1 MRLFKYANK
10 LYDMLFNVNR
20 ILTSDVRTSGI
31 IFVTTL
37 FIAILILL
45 GLYLFVVNF
54 TPDKSSVFINTTNL
68 IAIFSSVAMSL
79 YTVLRLGFKS
89 KGGKYY
95 LSLVAGM
102 ALWACAHSI
111 WAYFELELGIDT
123 PYPSIADFFWLSGYP
138 FLSYHFYHS
147 FRVWKQARI
156 IRLRSLLISVIST
169 SVLIGLLIYFSLQG
183 SGEEG
188 FDLTTIIVSN
198 LYLVGDGALLVPA
211 IVIIWSL
218 RRGDILL
225 LHRILISLFIVI
237 AMLGDVGFVV
247 HEMLVDEAT
256 FAQQEWIWWLV
267 YPIAYIV
274 LTAGLLWYN
283 RISVKI
289 KNNVQDALNKQYP
302 YLEKLWNETTDNH
315 KSNNMSES
323 EEGFVEHLTNPELI
337 NHKIENTLKK
347 THEDI
352 LILISTEGIYL
363 KIKMEIYK
371 LIKIL
376 VELNVDVRILIPGSD
391 RLRDLAIELEKHSKF
406 NFQRLYRPLSN
417 DSVIFVIDSN
427 AILDLEFKK
436 DENISNSEKEL
447 LIYSEREAQV
457 RSNIVVFENCW
468 MLPLLHEK
476 MPNQ

>member
-1 MRLFKYANK
+1 
-10 LYDMLFNVNR
+10 MLFNVNR
-20 ILTSDVRTSGI
+20 ILTADVRTSGI
-31 IFVTTL
+31 ILLTTL
-37 FIAILILL
+37 FVAILILL
-45 GLYLFVVNF
+45 GLYLLFANF
-54 TPDKSSVFINTTNL
+54 APDKSPVFINTANV

-79 YTVLRLGFKS
+79 ITVQRLGFKS
-89 KGGKYY
+89 RGGKYY
-95 LSLVAGM
+95 LSLVAGT

-111 WAYFELELGIDT
+111 WAYYELGLGIET
-123 PYPSIADFFWLSGYP
+123 PYPSIADFFWLAGYP

-156 IRLRSLLISVIST
+156 IRLRSLFISVIST
-169 SVLIGLLIYFSLQG
+169 SVPIGLLIYLSLQG
-183 SGEEG
+183 SDEGG

-198 LYLVGDGALLVPA
+198 LYVVGDGVLLVPA

-247 HEMLVDEAT
+247 HEMLVDETT

-274 LTAGLLWYN
+274 LTTGLLWYN

-323 EEGFVEHLTNPELI
+323 NMSESEEGFVEHVTNPELI
-337 NHKIENTLKK
+337 NHKIENTLRK
-347 THEDI
+347 TNEDI

-363 KIKMEIYK
+363 KIKVEIYK

-457 RSNIVVFENCW
+457 QSNIVVFENCW

>member
-1 MRLFKYANK
+1 
-10 LYDMLFNVNR
+10 MLFNVNR
-20 ILTSDVRTSGI
+20 ILTADVRTSGI
-31 IFVTTL
+31 ILLTTL
-37 FIAILILL
+37 VVAILILL
-45 GLYLFVVNF
+45 GLYLLFANF
-54 TPDKSSVFINTTNL
+54 APDKSPVFINTANV

-79 YTVLRLGFKS
+79 ITVQRLGFKS
-89 KGGKYY
+89 RGGKYY
-95 LSLVAGM
+95 LSLVAGT

-111 WAYFELELGIDT
+111 WAYYELGLGIET
-123 PYPSIADFFWLSGYP
+123 PYPSIADFFWLAGYP

-156 IRLRSLLISVIST
+156 IRLRSLFISVIST
-169 SVLIGLLIYFSLQG
+169 SVPIGLLIYLSLQG
-183 SGEEG
+183 SDEGG

-198 LYLVGDGALLVPA
+198 LYVVGDGVLLVPA

-247 HEMLVDEAT
+247 HEMLVDETT

-274 LTAGLLWYN
+274 LTTGLLWYN

-323 EEGFVEHLTNPELI
+323 NMSESEEGFVEHVTNPELI
-337 NHKIENTLKK
+337 NHKIENTLRK
-347 THEDI
+347 TNEDI

-436 DENISNSEKEL
+436 EEEISNSEKKL
-447 LIYSEREAQV
+447 LIYSEKESQV
-457 RSNIVVFENCW
+457 QSNIVVFENCW

>member
-1 MRLFKYANK
+1 
-10 LYDMLFNVNR
+10 MLFNVNR
-20 ILTSDVRTSGI
+20 ILTADVRTSGI
-31 IFVTTL
+31 ILLTTL
-37 FIAILILL
+37 FVAILILL
-45 GLYLFVVNF
+45 GLYLLFANF
-54 TPDKSSVFINTTNL
+54 APDKSPVFINTANV

-79 YTVLRLGFKS
+79 ITVHRLGFKS
-89 KGGKYY
+89 RGGKYY
-95 LSLVAGM
+95 LSLVAGT

-111 WAYFELELGIDT
+111 WAYYELGLGIET
-123 PYPSIADFFWLSGYP
+123 PYPSIADFFWLAGYP

-147 FRVWKQARI
+147 FRFWKQARI
-156 IRLRSLLISVIST
+156 IRLRSLFISVIST
-169 SVLIGLLIYFSLQG
+169 SVPIGLLIYLSLQG
-183 SGEEG
+183 SDEGGG

-198 LYLVGDGALLVPA
+198 LYVVGDGVLLVPA

-247 HEMLVDEAT
+247 HEMLVDETT

-274 LTAGLLWYN
+274 LTTGLLWYN

-289 KNNVQDALNKQYP
+289 KNNVQDAIDKRYP
-302 YLEKLWNETTDNH
+302 YLEKLWNETTDNP
-315 KSNNMSES
+315 KSNNMSESNMSES
-323 EEGFVEHLTNPELI
+323 EEGFVEHVTNPELI
-337 NHKIENTLKK
+337 NHKIENTLRK
-347 THEDI
+347 TNEDI

-436 DENISNSEKEL
+436 EEEISNSEKKL
-447 LIYSEREAQV
+447 LIYSEKESQV
-457 RSNIVVFENCW
+457 QSNIVVFENCW